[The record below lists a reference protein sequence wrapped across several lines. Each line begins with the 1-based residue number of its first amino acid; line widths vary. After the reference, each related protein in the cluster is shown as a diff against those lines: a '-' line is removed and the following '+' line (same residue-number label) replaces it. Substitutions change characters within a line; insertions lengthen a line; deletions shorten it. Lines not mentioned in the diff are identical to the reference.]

1 MRYFLNLIFI
11 GFYSFTTA
19 QGYLPVDEASK
30 VSFKIK
36 NFGSSVDGNFKGL
49 KGTIDFNPSDVI
61 NARFDV
67 TLSTATI
74 DTGIGMRD
82 NHLCKPDYFGVADFP
97 LIRFVSTKVV
107 ASGKTSEAIITG
119 KLTIKKITKEISF
132 PFRYSEANG
141 MLQFTG
147 EFQINRRDFNVGGSS
162 ISLADELKVMI
173 DVKTSK

>member
-67 TLSTATI
+67 TLSAATI

-82 NHLCKPDYFGVADFP
+82 NHLRKPDYFGVADFP

-107 ASGKTSEAIITG
+107 VSGKPNEAIITG

>member
-82 NHLCKPDYFGVADFP
+82 NHLRKPDYFGVADFP